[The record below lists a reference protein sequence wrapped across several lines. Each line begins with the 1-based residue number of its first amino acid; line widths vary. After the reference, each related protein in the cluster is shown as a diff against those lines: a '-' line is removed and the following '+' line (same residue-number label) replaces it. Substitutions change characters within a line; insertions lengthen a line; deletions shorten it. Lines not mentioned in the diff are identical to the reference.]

1 MKKTILPALLLSLG
15 FVACGDIHM
24 EEADALNHD
33 LLSAVDELA
42 EEPEEVV
49 EEPKDDDLYYSEDG
63 RFKVKFAGVPKVNSD
78 IVPTDVGNIEMMSF
92 LYEKSV
98 TEAYMVAYSDY
109 PSALVEQSSAKD
121 MLIGARD
128 GSSREMGIMSFDS
141 DEEIEID
148 GNPGRY
154 FTGKANSIHAEY
166 KIVLVG
172 SRLYQIAILR
182 DGSYSMP
189 ERSDDFFN
197 SFQLIKEETE

>member
-1 MKKTILPALLLSLG
+1 MKKIILPALVLSLG
-15 FVACGDIHM
+15 FAACGDIDM

-42 EEPEEVV
+42 EEAPEEALE
-49 EEPKDDDLYYSEDG
+49 EEPTKEDLYYSEDG
-63 RFKVKFAGVPKVNSD
+63 RFKVKFAGEPKVNSD

-92 LYEKSV
+92 LYEKSL

-109 PSALVEQSSAKD
+109 PSALVEQSSAND

-128 GSSREMGIMSFDS
+128 GSSGKMGITSFDL

-154 FTGKANSIHAEY
+154 FKGKAKSIHAEY
-166 KIVLVG
+166 KIYLVG
-172 SRLYQIAILR
+172 NRLYQVAILR
-182 DGSYSMP
+182 DGAYSMP
-189 ERSDDFFN
+189 KRSDEFFN
-197 SFQLIKEETE
+197 SFQLVE